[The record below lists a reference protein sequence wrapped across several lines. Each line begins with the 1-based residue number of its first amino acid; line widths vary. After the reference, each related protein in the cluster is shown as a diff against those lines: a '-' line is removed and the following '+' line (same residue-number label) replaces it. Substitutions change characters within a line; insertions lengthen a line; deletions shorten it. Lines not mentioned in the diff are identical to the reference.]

1 MKRLENTRVLIK
13 PEAIERA
20 LVGII
25 ISRFERAGL
34 YLEEMKI
41 LKPAREIIEKHYP
54 DDPDWVKNVGNKT
67 IDTYKK
73 YNLNLKKDLGTED
86 PLKIG
91 KIIRKWL
98 MKHLALSP
106 FFSIIL
112 SSNHAVL
119 VSSKSV
125 GGTIPLFAELGSIRG
140 DFSIDSPDCST
151 PEKRV
156 LYNLVHASES
166 AEEARRE
173 INLWFGGYFNIN

>member
-1 MKRLENTRVLIK
+1 MNRLEKTLVLIK

-20 LVGII
+20 LVGKI

-106 FFSIIL
+106 VVAIIL
-112 SSNHAVL
+112 SGNHAVE
-119 VSSKSV
+119 VSRKMV

>member
-1 MKRLENTRVLIK
+1 VNRLEKTLVLIK

-20 LVGII
+20 LVGKI

-86 PLKIG
+86 PIKIG

-106 FFSIIL
+106 VVAIIL
-112 SSNHAVL
+112 SGNHAVE
-119 VSSKSV
+119 VSRKMV
-125 GGTIPLFAELGSIRG
+125 GGTVPLFAELGSIRG